1 MKLTIKWDD
10 FSKQINNFVTEV
22 KAIST
27 IENTIKTDAEL
38 EKVKTDVKNWNDRC
52 YEFLKNSFDNERNEY
67 ATAFRNANG
76 NRFQIENPK
85 KEFRQIKKEVFDDLK
100 NEMNTLAYINRIL
113 SISDI
118 IIKPEIFELS
128 NRNSYTTDQTLELIL
143 DKLYDLYD
151 NSYYPIPTILEGNGI
166 SLKRLYEDR
175 ELGKK
180 LETTGYVNIT
190 NQRDTLAQLTLQG
203 KIYIE
208 DKRKTYHENYEDIN
222 KSQAEINSRVDEIIE
237 HLSKLGLGQEIIFNE
252 IQELKELYT
261 TLNKKNWGQVVKGKI
276 VDLALSKLIEND
288 TLSYIY
294 EKLTD
299 HQLRL
304 P

>member
-52 YEFLKNSFDNERNEY
+52 YEFLKNSFDNKRNEF
-67 ATAFRNANG
+67 ATTFRNANG
-76 NRFQIENPK
+76 NRFLIENQK

-276 VDLALSKLIEND
+276 VDLALSKLIENN